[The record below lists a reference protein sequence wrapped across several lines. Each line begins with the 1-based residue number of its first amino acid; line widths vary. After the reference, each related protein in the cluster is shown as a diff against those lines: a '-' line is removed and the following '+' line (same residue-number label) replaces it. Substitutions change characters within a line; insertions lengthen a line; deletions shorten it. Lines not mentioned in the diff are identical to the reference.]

1 MNRSQAV
8 PIATRLALAVV
19 GVAWTALC
27 LVRAQS
33 TPAPASKPAAEPAT
47 PGFSFPYRENGQVLF
62 RFSGSSYRGLTE
74 MTVDQFTLETFKTN
88 TGLAE
93 WIVTSPQCV
102 VSTTSRAV
110 HSAGPVLLRQADGLF
125 SLAGNGFQWSHAAQ
139 QLVISNHVRA
149 TFRLT
154 LFPTLTGGTNSPAP

>member
-1 MNRSQAV
+1 MA
-8 PIATRLALAVV
+8 
-19 GVAWTALC
+19 ALC
-27 LVRAQS
+27 LVRAQV
-33 TPAPASKPAAEPAT
+33 PAAGKPTGSPAAAATEPAKQ
-47 PGFSFPYRENGQVLF
+47 GFSFPYRDNGQVLF
-62 RFSGSSYRGLTE
+62 RFSGKSYRGLTE

-102 VSTTSRAV
+102 VSTASRAV
-110 HSAGPVLLRQADGLF
+110 HSTGPVLLRQADGLF
-125 SLAGNGFQWSHAAQ
+125 SLAGEGFQWSHSAQ

-154 LFPTLTGGTNSPAP
+154 LFPTLTGSTNTVP